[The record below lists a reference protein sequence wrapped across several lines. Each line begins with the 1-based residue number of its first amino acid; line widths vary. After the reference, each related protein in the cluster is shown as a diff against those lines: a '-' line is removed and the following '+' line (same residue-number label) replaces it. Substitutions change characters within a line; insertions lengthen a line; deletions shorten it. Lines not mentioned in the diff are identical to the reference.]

1 MQAYSTDKQETLQL
15 AIKKRPLQ
23 PKGTLRIFPRESYPG
38 EAHLGYSLSRTSNTR
53 KCAVAKVKGAA
64 CNERPAISD
73 SDGHAPV
80 VGGVGHS
87 QACAKRESLMSGCK
101 AVSIK
106 AATICSS

>member
-1 MQAYSTDKQETLQL
+1 VQAYSTDKQETLQL

-38 EAHLGYSLSRTSNTR
+38 EAHPGNPLAGTGDLAEST
-53 KCAVAKVKGAA
+53 VAKVQGTA
-64 CNERPAISD
+64 CNERSPVCNGD
-73 SDGHAPV
+73 DHALV

-87 QACAKRESLMSGCK
+87 QACTERESLVGGCK

-106 AATICSS
+106 AATICRS

>member
-1 MQAYSTDKQETLQL
+1 VQAYSTDKQETLQL

-38 EAHLGYSLSRTSNTR
+38 EAHPGNSLSRTGDAR
-53 KCAVAKVKGAA
+53 ECAVAKVQGTA
-64 CNERPAISD
+64 CNERSPVCNG
-73 SDGHAPV
+73 DGHALV

-87 QACAKRESLMSGCK
+87 QACTERESLVGGCK

-106 AATICSS
+106 AATICRS